1 MLNIET
7 KKKIK
12 LVKYRDNH
20 IALIYLD
27 EKNLSAEFLG
37 QGFTWLDMGTH
48 DSLIEA
54 ANFVKIIES
63 RQGIRIADLDNLQ
76 SY

>member
-1 MLNIET
+1 MREKESWKERRKRT
-7 KKKIK
+7 
-12 LVKYRDNH
+12 
-20 IALIYLD
+20 IYLD

-54 ANFVKIIES
+54 AYFVKIIDK
-63 RQGIRIADLDNLQ
+63 R
-76 SY
+76 